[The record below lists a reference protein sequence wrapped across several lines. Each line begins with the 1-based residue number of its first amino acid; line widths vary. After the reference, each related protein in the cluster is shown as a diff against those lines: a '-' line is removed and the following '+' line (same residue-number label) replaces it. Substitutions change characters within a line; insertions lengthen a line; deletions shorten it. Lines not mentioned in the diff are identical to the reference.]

1 MNEVTEKEIRASAK
15 QNGLEPYS
23 KEADHMI
30 AAWKAGLM
38 TFKRDSQ
45 GRIATVVFDPDF
57 LEYLEAH
64 QEEGE

>member
-1 MNEVTEKEIRASAK
+1 MMITEKEIRESAGE
-15 QNGLEPYS
+15 NGLEPNS

-30 AAWKAGLM
+30 AAWKAGLV
-38 TFKRDSQ
+38 TFKRDSR

-64 QEEGE
+64 QEEN